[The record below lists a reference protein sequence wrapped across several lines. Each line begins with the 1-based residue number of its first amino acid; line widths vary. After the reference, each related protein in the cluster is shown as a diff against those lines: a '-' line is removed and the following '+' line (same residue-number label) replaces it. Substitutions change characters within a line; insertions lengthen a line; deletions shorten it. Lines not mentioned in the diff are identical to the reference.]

1 DFSMPGQLGASYIAE
16 DGRKQVPVMLH
27 RAILGSLERFIG
39 ILLEE
44 YAGALPTWLA
54 PVQAILLTITE
65 KQASYA
71 REVEKRLREA
81 DLRVEADL
89 RNEKIGFKIREHT
102 LQRVPYLLV
111 IGQRETQDGTVAVRT
126 RRGEDLGPMTV
137 EALLDRLTREVA
149 SRGVNIL
156 ED

>member
-1 DFSMPGQLGASYIAE
+1 
-16 DGRKQVPVMLH
+16 MLH

-65 KQASYA
+65 KQAAYA
-71 REVEKRLREA
+71 REVEKRLSQGN
-81 DLRVEADL
+81 LRVETDL

-126 RRGEDLGPMTV
+126 RRGEDLGPMAV
-137 EALLDRLTREVA
+137 ETFFDKLTREVA
-149 SRGVNIL
+149 SRGINIL